1 MTVGSSTDRS
11 ADEDIRIIKKSG
23 ATTLEKHEKAPGRQ
37 LETDNKSHEKFI
49 KNLNN
54 LLENNQLAEALPIL
68 HTLAGQSPDDP
79 QLWVTAGLV
88 ALSLDKQD
96 EASRSFEMALKADPK
111 NIDALYNSAL
121 LAMSGGMPDQ
131 AIEYFETI
139 ASVNP
144 EDADVYNDLAV
155 IWINKSN
162 IDKVK
167 ECFARAIKL
176 NPNYTQ
182 ARKNAMEFAAEHNQ
196 KEWGRE
202 LLDQNRA
209 LPGLSEETIM
219 DIESWEDKIFPES
232 SDNATVTI
240 ESGKAVPSD
249 RIISKKIAI
258 FANHK
263 TFVTDIIKRLE
274 DDNNQITEYSA
285 DSGQSMSEL
294 LNSVDLAWFEWCDNL
309 VIEASGLPKSCP
321 IICRLHSYEAF
332 TEMPSQVNWK
342 NVDHLIFVNKSVM
355 ELVGEPSASTVP
367 KTVIHNGV
375 DIDRFTIP
383 ENKTYG
389 KKIASVGYINY
400 KKNPPLLLYCFK
412 KIYEY
417 DQEFTFHI
425 AGLHQ
430 DPRIKLYFDNFLKES
445 PLPIEFCGWVK
456 NMPEWYQ
463 DKDYVISTSLFE
475 SFHYSIAEGMASGLM
490 PLIHNWYGAK
500 HLYPEEHLFADPDAC
515 LELVKEFEKNDSSKQ
530 AQINRK
536 FISNRYNLDDKFS
549 QISRLMN
556 KVVRENSRKVVTV

>member
-1 MTVGSSTDRS
+1 M
-11 ADEDIRIIKKSG
+11 KK
-23 ATTLEKHEKAPGRQ
+23 HDKAPGRQ
-37 LETDNKSHEKFI
+37 LETDNKSHGKFI

-68 HTLAGQSPDDP
+68 NTLAGQSPDDP
-79 QLWVTAGLV
+79 ELWVTAGLV

-96 EASRSFEMALKADPK
+96 EASRSFELALKADPK

-121 LAMSGGMPDQ
+121 LAMSQGLSDK

-139 ASVNP
+139 AAVNP
-144 EDADVYNDLAV
+144 EDANVYNDLAV
-155 IWINKSN
+155 TWIDKSN
-162 IDKVK
+162 INKVK
-167 ECFARAIKL
+167 ECFARAIEL

-182 ARKNAMEFAAEHNQ
+182 ARKNAMEFAADHNQ
-196 KEWGRE
+196 QEWGRQ
-202 LLDQNRA
+202 LLDRNRA
-209 LPGLSEETIM
+209 LPGVSDETVK
-219 DIESWEDKIFPES
+219 DIKSWEDKIAPES
-232 SDNATVTI
+232 SDISVVAVR
-240 ESGKAVPSD
+240 SDKAVTSD
-249 RIISKKIAI
+249 RITGKKIAF

-263 TFVTDIIKRLE
+263 EFVKDIIKRLE
-274 DDNNQITEYSA
+274 NDNNQIVEYSA

-309 VIEASGLPKSCP
+309 VIEASRLPKTCP
-321 IICRLHSYEAF
+321 MICRLHSYEAF
-332 TEMPSQVNWK
+332 TEMPSQVNWE

-355 ELVGEPSASTVP
+355 ELVGEPSASIVP

-383 ENKTYG
+383 KSKTYG

-400 KKNPPLLLYCFK
+400 KKNPGLLLYCFK

-417 DQEFTFHI
+417 DPEFTFHI

-456 NMPEWYQ
+456 NMPAWYQ

-515 LELVKEFEKNDSSKQ
+515 LELVKNFENNDSCKQ
-530 AQINRK
+530 ALLNRK

-556 KVVRENSRKVVTV
+556 KVVSEHSRKVVAV

>member
-1 MTVGSSTDRS
+1 
-11 ADEDIRIIKKSG
+11 
-23 ATTLEKHEKAPGRQ
+23 LEKHEKAPGRQ

-68 HTLAGQSPDDP
+68 DTLAGQSPDDP

-96 EASRSFEMALKADPK
+96 RASRSFKLALKADPM

-121 LAMSGGMPDQ
+121 LAMSRGMPDR
-131 AIEYFETI
+131 AIEHFETI
-139 ASVNP
+139 TSVNP
-144 EDADVYNDLAV
+144 DDADVYNDLAI

-162 IDKVK
+162 SDKVK
-167 ECFARAIKL
+167 ECFARAIEL

-196 KEWGRE
+196 KKWGRE
-202 LLDQNRA
+202 LLERNRE
-209 LPGLSEETIM
+209 LPGLSEETVS
-219 DIESWEDKIFPES
+219 DIKSWEDKISPDFSES
-232 SDNATVTI
+232 SPVTVRFD
-240 ESGKAVPSD
+240 KAALND
-249 RIISKKIAI
+249 RISDKKIAI

-263 TFVTDIIKRLE
+263 AFVTDIIKRLE
-274 DDNNQITEYSA
+274 DDHNQITEYSS

-309 VIEASGLPKSCP
+309 VIEASRLPKTCP
-321 IICRLHSYEAF
+321 IICRLHSYDAF

-355 ELVGEPSASTVP
+355 ELVGEASASIVP
-367 KTVIHNGV
+367 RTVIHNGV

-383 ENKTYG
+383 KNKTYG

-400 KKNPPLLLYCFK
+400 KKNPTLLLYCFK

-417 DQEFTFHI
+417 DPEFTFHI

-445 PLPIEFCGWVK
+445 PLPIEFCGWITD
-456 NMPEWYQ
+456 MPEWYQ

-500 HLYPEEHLFADPDAC
+500 LLYPEEHLFADPEAC

-530 AQINRK
+530 AQMNRK

-556 KVVRENSRKVVTV
+556 KVVCESSRKVVTV

>member
-1 MTVGSSTDRS
+1 M
-11 ADEDIRIIKKSG
+11 KK
-23 ATTLEKHEKAPGRQ
+23 HDKAPGRQ

-68 HTLAGQSPDDP
+68 NTLAGQSPDDP

-88 ALSLDKQD
+88 ALSLDKQ
-96 EASRSFEMALKADPK
+96 EQASRSFELALKADPK
-111 NIDALYNSAL
+111 NIDALYNGAL
-121 LAMSGGMPDQ
+121 LAMSRGLSDK
-131 AIEYFETI
+131 AIEHFETI
-139 ASVNP
+139 ATVNP
-144 EDADVYNDLAV
+144 KDANVYNDLAV
-155 IWINKSN
+155 TWLDKSN
-162 IDKVK
+162 INKVK
-167 ECFARAIKL
+167 ECFARAIEL

-182 ARKNAMEFAAEHNQ
+182 ARKNAMEFAADHNQ
-196 KEWGRE
+196 QEWGRQ
-202 LLDQNRA
+202 LLDRNRA
-209 LPGLSEETIM
+209 LPLVSDETIK
-219 DIESWEDKIFPES
+219 DIKSWEDKIATES
-232 SDNATVTI
+232 SDISVVTVR
-240 ESGKAVPSD
+240 SDKAVTSD
-249 RIISKKIAI
+249 RITAKKIAF

-263 TFVTDIIKRLE
+263 EFVKDIIKRLE
-274 DDNNQITEYSA
+274 DDNNQVVEYSA

-309 VIEASGLPKSCP
+309 VIEASRLPKSCP

-332 TEMPSQVNWK
+332 TEMPSQVSWE

-355 ELVGEPSASTVP
+355 ELVGEPSASIVP

-375 DIDRFTIP
+375 DIERFTIP
-383 ENKTYG
+383 QSKTYG

-400 KKNPPLLLYCFK
+400 KKNPGLLLYCFK

-456 NMPEWYQ
+456 NMPAWYQ

-515 LELVKEFEKNDSSKQ
+515 LELVKNFENNDSYKQ
-530 AQINRK
+530 ALLNRK

-556 KVVRENSRKVVTV
+556 KVVSEHSRKVVAV

>member
-1 MTVGSSTDRS
+1 
-11 ADEDIRIIKKSG
+11 
-23 ATTLEKHEKAPGRQ
+23 LEKHEKAPGRQ

-88 ALSLDKQD
+88 ALSLDKQE
-96 EASRSFEMALKADPK
+96 EASRSFKLALNVDPK

-121 LAMSGGMPDQ
+121 LAMSRGMPDR
-131 AIEYFETI
+131 AIEHFETI
-139 ASVNP
+139 TSVNSG
-144 EDADVYNDLAV
+144 DANAYNDLAV

-167 ECFARAIKL
+167 VCFAKAIEL

-196 KEWGRE
+196 NEWGRE

-209 LPGLSEETIM
+209 LPGLSEETVM
-219 DIESWEDKIFPES
+219 DIESWEDKISPES
-232 SDNATVTI
+232 SDNPTVTI
-240 ESGKAVPSD
+240 KSDKAVPSD
-249 RIISKKIAI
+249 RITGKKIAI
-258 FANHK
+258 FSNHK
-263 TFVTDIIKRLE
+263 AFVINIIKRLE

-309 VIEASGLPKSCP
+309 VIEASRLPKTCP

-355 ELVGEPSASTVP
+355 ELVGEPSASIVP

-383 ENKTYG
+383 ENKSYG

-400 KKNPPLLLYCFK
+400 KKNPALLLYCFK

-417 DQEFTFHI
+417 DSEFTFHI

-445 PLPIEFCGWVK
+445 PLPIEFCGWVTD
-456 NMPEWYQ
+456 MPEWYK

-500 HLYPEEHLFADPDAC
+500 QLYPEEHLFADPDAC

-556 KVVRENSRKVVTV
+556 KVVCENSIKVVTV

>member
-1 MTVGSSTDRS
+1 MTAGSSKDRS
-11 ADEDIRIIKKSG
+11 ADEDIRIIEESG
-23 ATTLEKHEKAPGRQ
+23 ATTLAKHEKAPGRQ
-37 LETDNKSHEKFI
+37 LETDNKSHEKFL

-68 HTLAGQSPDDP
+68 NTLADQSPDDP
-79 QLWVTAGLV
+79 QLRVTAGLV

-96 EASRSFEMALKADPK
+96 EASRSFELALKADPK

-121 LAMSGGMPDQ
+121 LAMSRGMPDR
-131 AIEYFETI
+131 AIEHFETI

-144 EDADVYNDLAV
+144 EDSDVYNDLAV

-167 ECFARAIKL
+167 ECFARAIEL

-196 KEWGRE
+196 QKWGRE

-209 LPGLSEETIM
+209 LPGVSEETVM
-219 DIESWEDKIFPES
+219 DIDSWENKITPES
-232 SDNATVTI
+232 SENPTVTI
-240 ESGKAVPSD
+240 RTGKAVLSD
-249 RIISKKIAI
+249 RITAKKIAI

-263 TFVTDIIKRLE
+263 AFVIDIIKRLE
-274 DDNNQITEYSA
+274 EDDNQITEYSA

-294 LNSVDLAWFEWCDNL
+294 LSSVDLAWFEWCDNL
-309 VIEASGLPKSCP
+309 VIEASRLPKTCP

-332 TEMPSQVNWK
+332 TEMPSQVNWE

-355 ELVGEPSASTVP
+355 ELVGEQSASIVA

-375 DIDRFTIP
+375 DIDRFIIP

-400 KKNPPLLLYCFK
+400 KKNPALLLYCFK

-417 DQEFTFHI
+417 DSEFTFHV

-445 PLPIEFCGWVK
+445 PLPIEFCGWVTD
-456 NMPEWYQ
+456 MPQWYQ
-463 DKDYVISTSLFE
+463 DKDYVISTFLFE

-500 HLYPEEHLFADPDAC
+500 HLYPEEHLYADPDAC
-515 LELVKEFEKNDSSKQ
+515 LELIKEFEKNDRCKQ

-536 FISNRYNLDDKFS
+536 FISNRYNLDDKFG

-556 KVVRENSRKVVTV
+556 KVVIEHSRKVVAV